1 MSLHPDTEREILR
14 CVNDVLETLGKSGKQ
29 AFTSFLEKNLG
40 LKKEE
45 IPRKPELF
53 SKGLNLVFGE
63 KGAGALETEI
73 VQKLLTNLGIDP
85 TSKLTLVAAIK
96 AAQQYPP

>member
-1 MSLHPDTEREILR
+1 MSLHPDKEREILQ
-14 CVNDVLETLGKSGKQ
+14 CVDDVLETLGKSGKQ
-29 AFTSFLEKNLG
+29 AFTFFLERNLG

-63 KGAGALETEI
+63 KGGSAIETEI
-73 VQKLLTNLGIDP
+73 VQKLLANSGIDS
-85 TSKLTLVAAIK
+85 TSKLTLIEAIK
-96 AAQQYPP
+96 AAQQKSQ